1 MASWH
6 VLAIA
11 LATLGNAADGETV
24 LLDFTSRYCGPCKQ
38 ILPTVQ
44 QLQREGYPVRI
55 VDVQAEPQLAARFGV
70 TSVPCFVM
78 LVNGREVDRMVG
90 ADHSAPQRLR
100 QMLQRAGASPQAA
113 ASGAVASRGTPAR
126 PISGALPAQTSGT
139 PLLEN
144 GRSSHDP
151 AAGQNPAAISPQQLQ
166 PLIDRLM
173 AASVRIRV
181 TANGQSFDTGSG
193 TVIDFK
199 QGEALI
205 LTCGHIFRDSEGK
218 GQITCDF
225 FGPGGERGVPAQL
238 VGYDLRRDVGLIVA
252 RPQRP
257 ITPAPV
263 APVGYNPQV
272 NETVINIGC
281 DHGQD
286 ATAKVS
292 RITSIDKYM
301 GPPNLQ
307 VAGQPE
313 VGRSGGGLFNLKGE
327 VIGVCN
333 AKDPEYNEGLYAAL
347 ASIHAELD
355 RHDMRQVYDRPGA
368 PLHGLADRKP
378 PEMPSSMPVV
388 PGRRSEIYN
397 GQPSAGLNSD
407 EEAAL
412 AAIEAHQTEI
422 LFQIRTSSDIADGRR
437 GFVLNDVSPQ
447 FLRKLAA
454 LKEAQQPQS
463 LTTRKEQPPHMPQQF
478 SSEPDGYYQP
488 APQGQPP
495 YQDQGAYPTGG
506 YNGQPQADPSAV
518 PPWRRSQMRTAAA
531 PAQAG
536 STANL
541 RWRPPSN

>member
-6 VLAIA
+6 ALAIA

-24 LLDFTSRYCGPCKQ
+24 LLDFTSQYCGPCKQ

-44 QLQREGYPVRI
+44 QLKREGYPIRV
-55 VDVQAEPQLAARFGV
+55 VDVNAEPQMAARYRV
-70 TSVPCFVM
+70 TGVPCFVM
-78 LVNGREVDRMVG
+78 LVNGQEVDRMVG
-90 ADHSAPQRLR
+90 ADQSAPQRLR

-113 ASGAVASRGTPAR
+113 APRGTPAR
-126 PISGALPAQTSGT
+126 PVSGSLPAQTTDAPLADRGFGGNGGAAAQAAPT
-139 PLLEN
+139 PT
-144 GRSSHDP
+144 
-151 AAGQNPAAISPQQLQ
+151 PQQLQ

-173 AASVRIRV
+173 AASTRIRV
-181 TANGQSFDTGSG
+181 TSNGQSFDTGSG

-205 LTCGHIFRDSEGK
+205 LTCGHVFRDSAGK
-218 GQITCDF
+218 GQITVDF
-225 FGPGGERGVPAQL
+225 FGPGGERGVPAQMI
-238 VGYDLRRDVGLIVA
+238 GYDLRRDVGLIVA

-263 APVGYNPQV
+263 ASVGYHPQV

-368 PLHGLADRKP
+368 PLNGLVTSNP
-378 PEMPSSMPVV
+378 PEMPSSMPML
-388 PGRRSEIYN
+388 PSRRSDVYN
-397 GQPSAGLNSD
+397 NQPAAELNSD
-407 EEAAL
+407 EAAAL
-412 AAIEAHQTEI
+412 SAIEAHQTEI
-422 LFQIRTSSDIADGRR
+422 LFQVRTSSDISDGRR
-437 GFVLNDVSPQ
+437 GVVLNDVSPQ
-447 FLRKLAA
+447 FLRRLAA

-463 LTTRKEQPPHMPQQF
+463 LTTRKEEQPVAQQGYPAQP
-478 SSEPDGYYQP
+478 SGYYQP
-488 APQGQPP
+488 ASQGQPS
-495 YQDQGAYPTGG
+495 YQDAGAYPASGAAVP
-506 YNGQPQADPSAV
+506 QPASQASV
-518 PPWRRSQMRTAAA
+518 PPWRRSQQLRSSAA
-531 PAQAG
+531 PAP

-541 RWRPPSN
+541 RWRPHQ

>member
-55 VDVQAEPQLAARFGV
+55 VDVQAEPQMAARFGV

-78 LVNGREVDRMVG
+78 LVNGQEVDRMVG
-90 ADHSAPQRLR
+90 ADHTAPQRLR
-100 QMLQRAGASPQAA
+100 QMLQRAAARPA
-113 ASGAVASRGTPAR
+113 ASQGAVAGRGTPAR
-126 PISGALPAQTSGT
+126 PVSGALPAQTTGS
-139 PLLEN
+139 PLLDN
-144 GRSSHDP
+144 GMTGQGVAGGQH
-151 AAGQNPAAISPQQLQ
+151 AAAVTPQQLQ

-173 AASVRIRV
+173 AASARIRV

-205 LTCGHIFRDSEGK
+205 LTCGHVFRDSEGK
-218 GQITCDF
+218 GQITVDF

-238 VGYDLRRDVGLIVA
+238 IGYDLRRDVGLIVA

-263 APVGYNPQV
+263 APVGYNAQV

-368 PLHGLADRKP
+368 PIHALADRKP
-378 PEMPSSMPVV
+378 PEMPASMPVV
-388 PGRRSEIYN
+388 PGRRSDVYN
-397 GQPSAGLNSD
+397 AQPLAELNSD

-412 AAIEAHQTEI
+412 LAIEAQQTEI

-463 LTTRKEQPPHMPQQF
+463 LTTRKEQQPSMPQHF
-478 SSEPDGYYQP
+478 SSQPEGYHQP
-488 APQGQPP
+488 AAQSQPS
-495 YQDQGAYPTGG
+495 YQDQGSFQAGG
-506 YNGQPQADPSAV
+506 YNAQPPSDPSSL
-518 PPWRRSQMRTAAA
+518 PPWRRSQQMRSAAV
-531 PAQAG
+531 PSSAG
-536 STANL
+536 PTANL
-541 RWRPPSN
+541 RWRPPAN

>member
-6 VLAIA
+6 ALAIA

-44 QLQREGYPVRI
+44 QLEREGYPIRV
-55 VDVQAEPQLAARFGV
+55 VDVNAEPQMAARYGV
-70 TSVPCFVM
+70 TGVPCFVM
-78 LVNGREVDRMVG
+78 LVNGQEVDRMVG
-90 ADHSAPQRLR
+90 ADQSAPQRLR
-100 QMLQRAGASPQAA
+100 QMLQRAGAGPQAA
-113 ASGAVASRGTPAR
+113 APVAAPRGTPAH
-126 PISGALPAQTSGT
+126 PVSGALPAQTT
-139 PLLEN
+139 AAPLVDRGFAGN
-144 GRSSHDP
+144 GA
-151 AAGQNPAAISPQQLQ
+151 AAGQAAPTATPQQLQ

-173 AASVRIRV
+173 AASARIRV
-181 TANGQSFDTGSG
+181 TSNGQSFDTGSG

-205 LTCGHIFRDSEGK
+205 LTCGHVFRDSAGK
-218 GQITCDF
+218 GQMTVDF
-225 FGPGGERGVPAQL
+225 FGPGGERGVPAQMI
-238 VGYDLRRDVGLIVA
+238 GYDLRRDVGLIVA
-252 RPQRP
+252 RTQRP

-263 APVGYNPQV
+263 ASVGYHPQV

-368 PLHGLADRKP
+368 PLNGLVGNNP
-378 PEMPSSMPVV
+378 PEMPSSMPML
-388 PGRRSEIYN
+388 PGRRSDVYN
-397 GQPSAGLNSD
+397 NLAAAELNSD
-407 EEAAL
+407 EAAAL
-412 AAIEAHQTEI
+412 SAIEAHQTEL

-437 GFVLNDVSPQ
+437 GVVLNDVSPQ

-463 LTTRKEQPPHMPQQF
+463 LTTRKDEQPVMPQGQPVQ
-478 SSEPDGYYQP
+478 PDGYYQP
-488 APQGQPP
+488 ASQSQPA
-495 YQDQGAYPTGG
+495 YQSQGAYPAGG
-506 YNGQPQADPSAV
+506 AGGQQPAAMAAV
-518 PPWRRSQMRTAAA
+518 PPWRRSQQMRASAA
-531 PAQAG
+531 PAA

-541 RWRPPSN
+541 RWRPHQ